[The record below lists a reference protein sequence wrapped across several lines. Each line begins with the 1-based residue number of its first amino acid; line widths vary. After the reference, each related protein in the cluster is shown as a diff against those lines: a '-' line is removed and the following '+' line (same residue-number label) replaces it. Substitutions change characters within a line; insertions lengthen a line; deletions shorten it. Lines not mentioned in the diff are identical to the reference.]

1 MRIGFSVPQF
11 GPFADPHRS
20 AAMCTALEALGC
32 DSLWVADRLL
42 SPLVPPDGYA
52 GGKPMPSRYGTHLDP
67 LLALGAA
74 AAATGRVRLGS
85 STLNALW
92 QPPLV
97 LARSLTTLD
106 LISRGRLDVGIGLGW
121 MREEYEA
128 AGVPWRGRGAR
139 LEETL
144 DVLEAVWRSGTVVH
158 DGRLWRIAEST
169 VLPQPLQRPRPP
181 VLLGGFTP
189 FALERIGRRADGWL
203 AAAMPVPHLR
213 GLWAVAVEAAE
224 RAGRD
229 PAVLRRVFRVNAE
242 VTTAEAAAGETHRR
256 GTVRQICDHLRLMC
270 TTDTDEVLVD
280 LQLTTDS
287 AEEYL
292 ALAAE
297 FVTELNEAAPGRT
310 EADRAAAYADEAS
323 DADSCTSVA
332 RPARAA
338 SAQCGESQA
347 SATRTASR

>member
-11 GPFADPHRS
+11 GPFADPDRT

-32 DSLWVADRLL
+32 HSLWVADRLL
-42 SPLVPPDGYA
+42 APLTPPDGYP
-52 GGKPMPSRYGTHLDP
+52 GGTMPARYGTHLDP
-67 LLALGAA
+67 LLALSL
-74 AAATGRVRLGS
+74 AATATERVRLGS

-97 LARSLTTLD
+97 LARALTTLD
-106 LISRGRLDVGIGLGW
+106 LISHGRLDVGIGLGW

-144 DVLEAVWRSGTVVH
+144 DVLDAVWRFDTVVH
-158 DGRLWRIAEST
+158 TGPLWKIPEST
-169 VLPQPLQRPRPP
+169 VLPKPLQDPRPP

-189 FALERIGRRADGWL
+189 PALERVGRRADGWL
-203 AAAMPVPHLR
+203 AASMPLPYVH

-229 PAVLRRVFRVNAE
+229 PGELRRVFRVNPDI
-242 VTTAEAAAGETHRR
+242 TATEADPAETHHR
-256 GTVRQICDHLRLMC
+256 GTVRQICDHLKAMC
-270 TTDTDEVLVD
+270 SAVTDEVLVD

-287 AEEYL
+287 PDEYL
-292 ALAAE
+292 NLAAA
-297 FVTELNEAAPGRT
+297 FLAELNEPSPR
-310 EADRAAAYADEAS
+310 RL
-323 DADSCTSVA
+323 
-332 RPARAA
+332 RPV
-338 SAQCGESQA
+338 
-347 SATRTASR
+347 

>member
-20 AAMCTALEALGC
+20 AGLCTALEALGC
-32 DSLWVADRLL
+32 DSLWAADRLL
-42 SPLVPPDGYA
+42 APIVPPGGYP
-52 GGKPMPSRYGTHLDP
+52 GGKPMPVRYGTHLDP

-97 LARSLTTLD
+97 LARALTTLD
-106 LISRGRLDVGIGLGW
+106 LISRGRLEVGLGLGW
-121 MREEYEA
+121 MQEEYEA

-144 DVLEAVWRSGTVVH
+144 DVLEAVWGSGTVVH
-158 DGRLWRIAEST
+158 RGALWRITEST
-169 VLPQPLQRPRPP
+169 VLPKPRQRPRPP
-181 VLLGGFTP
+181 ILLGGFTAA
-189 FALERIGRRADGWL
+189 ALERVGRRADGWL
-203 AAAMPVPHLR
+203 GASMPLPFFH

-229 PAVLRRVFRVNAE
+229 PAVLRRVFRVNPA
-242 VTTAEAAAGETHRR
+242 VTATEAAAGETHQR

-270 TTDTDEVLVD
+270 AADTDEVLVD

-287 AEEYL
+287 PDEFL
-292 ALAAE
+292 DLAAR
-297 FVTELNEAAPGRT
+297 FAAELSG
-310 EADRAAAYADEAS
+310 S
-323 DADSCTSVA
+323 
-332 RPARAA
+332 
-338 SAQCGESQA
+338 
-347 SATRTASR
+347 